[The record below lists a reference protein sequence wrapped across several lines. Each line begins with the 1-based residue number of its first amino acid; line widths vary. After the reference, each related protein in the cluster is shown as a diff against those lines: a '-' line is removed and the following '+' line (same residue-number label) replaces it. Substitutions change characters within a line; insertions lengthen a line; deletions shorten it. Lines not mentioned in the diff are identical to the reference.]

1 MNFTKKIG
9 TSFTRSDVE
18 QMKGIEPSY
27 SAWEADVLPLNYARK
42 TSLNIWDFSIISPK
56 LGKVNVPGKFFRT
69 GRICQKSEYSS
80 Q

>member
-27 SAWEADVLPLNYARK
+27 SAWEADVLPLNYIRRTLVLYRAAPRLSSK
-42 TSLNIWDFSIISPK
+42 DFLFLP
-56 LGKVNVPGKFFRT
+56 PDA
-69 GRICQKSEYSS
+69 EYASALAI
-80 Q
+80 QHGFMLY

>member
-27 SAWEADVLPLNYARK
+27 SAWEADVLPLNYARVFI
-42 TSLNIWDFSIISPK
+42 LLYYLF
-56 LGKVNVPGKFFRT
+56 
-69 GRICQKSEYSS
+69 
-80 Q
+80 

>member
-27 SAWEADVLPLNYARK
+27 SAWEADILPLKHLQSYLYDLVYTNR
-42 TSLNIWDFSIISPK
+42 LIFSIGFYRRRCIK
-56 LGKVNVPGKFFRT
+56 KALRK
-69 GRICQKSEYSS
+69 IAIA
-80 Q
+80 